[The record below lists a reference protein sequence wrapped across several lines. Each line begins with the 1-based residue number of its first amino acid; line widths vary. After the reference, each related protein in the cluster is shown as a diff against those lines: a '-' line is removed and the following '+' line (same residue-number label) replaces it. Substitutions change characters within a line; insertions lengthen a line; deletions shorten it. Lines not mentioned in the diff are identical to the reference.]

1 MLAQSGKISKGLLA
15 AILVVIVGTILG
27 GTGYWLSTKDS
38 TEASETIKKSSS
50 AETETTDTASTLP
63 DSASTEEAAYCS
75 ASQTQY
81 TNELIGLEFCYPT
94 SWGTATINAPQ
105 ASASVAGSGYEISF
119 ADYSVV
125 VSSITS
131 DYQNTVGRD
140 GRCEDPEKTAPNFS
154 LYSNSWVKDSADSE
168 LSAAVRYPVKKDDV
182 YLVQENVNSFF
193 FGLCYSALINQSG
206 TAYPVV
212 KVALRREL
220 GSVSVLQYTEN
231 PELVLS
237 ADEKAEFLAVVDSVR
252 KP

>member
-1 MLAQSGKISKGLLA
+1 MDTQTGKISKGLLA
-15 AILVVIVGTILG
+15 AILVVVIGALIG
-27 GTGYWLSTKDS
+27 GIGYWLSTKDS
-38 TEASETIKKSSS
+38 TDASDTIEK
-50 AETETTDTASTLP
+50 AS
-63 DSASTEEAAYCS
+63 STEVEDDKTSSPESATADETPYCS
-75 ASQTQY
+75 TGLTQY
-81 TNELIGLEFCYPT
+81 VNELIGLEFCYPT
-94 SWGTATINAPQ
+94 SWGMASISAPQ
-105 ASASVAGSGYEISF
+105 ASESLAGSGYEISF

-140 GRCEDPEKTAPNFS
+140 GRCEDPENTPPNFS

-168 LSAAVRYPVKKDDV
+168 LSAAVRYPVKKDDI

-193 FGLCYSALINQSG
+193 FGLCYSALINQTG

-237 ADEKAEFLAVVDSVR
+237 EDEKVEFLAVVDSVR